1 MEEKYV
7 IGIDGGGTK
16 TVGAAV
22 SMSGRILAMRKGPGI
37 NYNNIGMDQARG
49 NLYQVVSGLVQDCGE
64 NYEALY
70 IGSAALEYTAG
81 PETIQAMAG
90 DVMDP
95 EKMVIESDAY
105 MALMGM
111 TLGEPGL
118 IAICGTG
125 SMLVMDDGTGQQ
137 IMGGWGSLLN
147 DPGSGYAVALDG
159 IRAAVRNWEGTG
171 ESTVLGDETLRYFG
185 INRPRQLTEKIY
197 APNCGVDVIAG
208 FSENVF
214 IAAERGD
221 GVAVQIIQKQMDEI
235 AKEAAAL
242 LKKAPN
248 VKNVGL
254 YGGIFQHQRLARTL
268 FSVRMAEKIEDRTIH
283 YLTPEYPPE
292 LGAAI
297 LYFKKHHMM
306 TDDILLQM
314 KKSYQE
320 LVKGG

>member
-1 MEEKYV
+1 MENKYV

-16 TVGAAV
+16 TAGAAV
-22 SMSGRILAMRKGPGI
+22 SMSGQVLAIRKGIGI
-37 NYNNIGMDQARG
+37 NYNNIGMDQARN
-49 NLYQVVSGLVQDCGE
+49 NLDQVVSGLVQDCGGD
-64 NYEALY
+64 YEALY
-70 IGSAALEYTAG
+70 IGSAALENTAE
-81 PETIQAMAG
+81 PEIIQAMAG
-90 DVMDP
+90 NKMDP
-95 EKMVIESDAY
+95 GKMVIESDAY

-118 IAICGTG
+118 IVICGTG

-137 IMGGWGSLLN
+137 IMGGWGSILN

-159 IRAAVRNWEGTG
+159 IRASIKHWEGTG

-185 INRPRQLTEKIY
+185 IQHPRQLTEKIY
-197 APNCGVDVIAG
+197 TPDCGVDVIAR

-242 LKKAPN
+242 LKKAPD

-268 FSVRMAEKIEDRTIH
+268 FSIRMAEKTLDRTINF
-283 YLTPEYPPE
+283 LTPEYPPE
-292 LGAAI
+292 LGAVI
-297 LYFKKHHMM
+297 LYFKRHNML
-306 TDDILLQM
+306 TDDVLRQM
-314 KKSYQE
+314 KQSYQ
-320 LVKGG
+320 KWAIGG